1 MTDLS
6 PASDLRE
13 DRVLPGIVYGLYLL
27 GAVTGGVTMFIGLI
41 VAYANLADA
50 APRAFRHYR
59 FAIRTFWL
67 SIAWFLIG
75 GGMILFGA
83 PLSLVLIGLPF
94 FFLGQLILGVGGAW
108 FLIRAVVGLIY
119 LAKGDA
125 YPRPRTW
132 LV

>member
-1 MTDLS
+1 MTDLAP
-6 PASDLRE
+6 PAERLSE
-13 DRVLPGIVYGLYLL
+13 DRVLPAVVYGLYI
-27 GAVTGGVTMFIGLI
+27 ASVVSFGGTAI
-41 VAYANLADA
+41 VALIIAYARLADA
-50 APRAFRHYR
+50 GPRAFSHYR

-67 SIAWFLIG
+67 SIG
-75 GGMILFGA
+75 
-83 PLSLVLIGLPF
+83 
-94 FFLGQLILGVGGAW
+94 W

>member
-27 GAVTGGVTMFIGLI
+27 GAVTGGGTMFIGLI

-50 APRAFRHYR
+50 APRAFSHYR

-94 FFLGQLILGVGGAW
+94 LWLGWIICGAVGVW
-108 FLIRAVVGLIY
+108 FMVRAVAGLIY
-119 LAKGDA
+119 LARGDA
-125 YPRPRTW
+125 YPRPKTW
-132 LV
+132 LI